1 MEPVCGKAAG
11 RQGQGR
17 GFAGACV
24 LEFVCVCA
32 LGVRRGLEM
41 WAAVKRGPGLYV

>member
-1 MEPVCGKAAG
+1 MEPVCSKAAG

-24 LEFVCVCA
+24 LECVYVHA
-32 LGVRRGLEM
+32 GGAE
-41 WAAVKRGPGLYV
+41 GPGNVGGR